1 MTIRY
6 YDGDRI
12 YLRPVELADEPLL
25 RRWFNDPQN
34 WRTLKRFWPINE
46 QREREFIEKLYKSP
60 DDLSLG
66 IVVREGD
73 VLVGVT
79 GLHGLKGPNRS
90 ATFGIA
96 LGEREYQGRG
106 FGAEATR
113 LMIRYG
119 FEELNL
125 NRIGLTVFAGNERAI
140 HTYRRAGFV
149 REGRLRQTL
158 YRNGRYHDEL
168 CYSILRSEW
177 ERSGQAEQS
186 EEEEDGA
193 EDEGNADDACSAAP
207 LTSMTMWP
215 ASPAR

>member
-25 RRWFNDPQN
+25 RRWFNDPEN
-34 WRTLKRFWPINE
+34 WRTLKRFRPINE

-60 DDLSLG
+60 DELALG

-79 GLHGLKGPNRS
+79 GFRGLGGPDRS
-90 ATFGIA
+90 ATFGIT
-96 LGEREYQGRG
+96 LGDREYQGRG
-106 FGAEATR
+106 FGTEATR
-113 LMIRYG
+113 LTVRYG

-125 NRIGLTVFAGNERAI
+125 NRIGLTVHAGNERGIRA
-140 HTYRRAGFV
+140 YRRAGFV

-168 CYSILRSEW
+168 CYSILRREW
-177 ERSGQAEQS
+177 ERSSDTEQS
-186 EEEEDGA
+186 EDEEESEQDDGV
-193 EDEGNADDACSAAP
+193 ADDEYTAAP

-215 ASPAR
+215 GRP

>member
-1 MTIRY
+1 MRY

-25 RRWFNDPQN
+25 RRWFNDPEN
-34 WRTLKRFWPINE
+34 WRTLQRFGPINE
-46 QREREFIEKLYKSP
+46 QREREFIEELYKSP

-66 IVVREGD
+66 IVVQEGD

-79 GLHGLKGPNRS
+79 GLHGLGGPNRS

-106 FGAEATR
+106 FGTEATR
-113 LMIRYG
+113 LMVRYG

-125 NRIGLTVFAGNERAI
+125 NRIGLTVFAGNERGI
-140 HTYRRAGFV
+140 RTYRRSGFV
-149 REGRLRQTL
+149 REGCLRQTL
-158 YRNGRYHDEL
+158 YRNGRYQDEL

-177 ERSGQAEQS
+177 ERSGDAEQS
-186 EEEEDGA
+186 DDEEASA
-193 EDEGNADDACSAAP
+193 EDDGVA
-207 LTSMTMWP
+207 
-215 ASPAR
+215 